1 MIGVTDMKYV
11 QYLDEN
17 DKLFIINYM
26 QEFLLV
32 NNKEKKKIIKF
43 LNIYIFIDLVLG
55 LIFVADGTKF
65 NYITGSFFFAMIY
78 ITGFEFT
85 KLLNIY
91 IVKNKYIKKIKDT
104 STYYLTEE
112 YVKNGDNTYDIKM
125 FEKCVISSDFYIFHI
140 SNTILFLKINDITQ
154 KWFLTTYINL

>member
-1 MIGVTDMKYV
+1 MKYV